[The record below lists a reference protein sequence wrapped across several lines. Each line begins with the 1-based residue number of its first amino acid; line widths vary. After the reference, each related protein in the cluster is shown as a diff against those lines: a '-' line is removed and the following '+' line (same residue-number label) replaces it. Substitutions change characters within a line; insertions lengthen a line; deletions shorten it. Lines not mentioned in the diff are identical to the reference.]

1 MGGEGNDISQHGRRR
16 QWYVTRWAEKAVK
29 FDKMVE
35 KDSGVEGSVMSGGVG
50 CLTGWPSLMAQV

>member
-1 MGGEGNDISQHGRRR
+1 M
-16 QWYVTRWAEKAVK
+16 TRWAEKAVK